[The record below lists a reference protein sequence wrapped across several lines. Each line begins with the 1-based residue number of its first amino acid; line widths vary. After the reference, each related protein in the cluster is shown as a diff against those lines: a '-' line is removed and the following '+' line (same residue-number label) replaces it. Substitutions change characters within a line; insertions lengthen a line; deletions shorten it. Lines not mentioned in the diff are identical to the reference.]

1 MGNSKIVTLH
11 VRRRQNEGDE
21 RGINS
26 AEETTVYM
34 VDYTSTP
41 GVKVTIHKW
50 LTESDDLLRKIKY
63 SEMFDESSQF

>member
-11 VRRRQNEGDE
+11 VQRRQNEG
-21 RGINS
+21 GINS

-50 LTESDDLLRKIKY
+50 LTESDDLLRKN
-63 SEMFDESSQF
+63 

>member
-11 VRRRQNEGDE
+11 VQRRQNEGDE

-26 AEETTVYM
+26 TEEITVYM
-34 VDYTSTP
+34 VDYTFTP

-50 LTESDDLLRKIKY
+50 LTESDDLLRKN
-63 SEMFDESSQF
+63 

>member
-11 VRRRQNEGDE
+11 VQRRQNEGDE

-34 VDYTSTP
+34 VNYTSTS

-50 LTESDDLLRKIKY
+50 LTESDDLLRKN
-63 SEMFDESSQF
+63 

>member
-1 MGNSKIVTLH
+1 MGNSNIVTLH
-11 VRRRQNEGDE
+11 VQRRQNEGDE

-50 LTESDDLLRKIKY
+50 LTESDDLLRKN
-63 SEMFDESSQF
+63 

>member
-11 VRRRQNEGDE
+11 VQRRQNEGDG

-34 VDYTSTP
+34 VNYTSTS
-41 GVKVTIHKW
+41 GVKITIHKW
-50 LTESDDLLRKIKY
+50 LTESDDLLRKN
-63 SEMFDESSQF
+63 

>member
-11 VRRRQNEGDE
+11 VQRRQNEGDE

-34 VDYTSTP
+34 VDYTSIP
-41 GVKVTIHKW
+41 GVKVSIHKW
-50 LTESDDLLRKIKY
+50 LTESDDLLRKN
-63 SEMFDESSQF
+63 

>member
-11 VRRRQNEGDE
+11 VQRRQNEGDE

-26 AEETTVYM
+26 TEETTVYM

-50 LTESDDLLRKIKY
+50 LTESDDLLR
-63 SEMFDESSQF
+63 

>member
-11 VRRRQNEGDE
+11 VQRRQNEGDE

-26 AEETTVYM
+26 TEEITVYM

-50 LTESDDLLRKIKY
+50 LTESDDLLRKN
-63 SEMFDESSQF
+63 

>member
-11 VRRRQNEGDE
+11 VQRRQNEGDE

-26 AEETTVYM
+26 AEEITVYM

-50 LTESDDLLRKIKY
+50 LTESDDLLRKN
-63 SEMFDESSQF
+63 

>member
-11 VRRRQNEGDE
+11 VQRRQNEGDE

-41 GVKVTIHKW
+41 GVKVTIHKC
-50 LTESDDLLRKIKY
+50 LTESDDLLRKN
-63 SEMFDESSQF
+63 

>member
-11 VRRRQNEGDE
+11 VQRRQNEGDE

-26 AEETTVYM
+26 TEETTVYM

-41 GVKVTIHKW
+41 GVKVSIHKW
-50 LTESDDLLRKIKY
+50 LTESDDLLRKN
-63 SEMFDESSQF
+63 

>member
-1 MGNSKIVTLH
+1 LGNSKIVTLH
-11 VRRRQNEGDE
+11 VQRRQNEGDE

-26 AEETTVYM
+26 TEEITVYM

-50 LTESDDLLRKIKY
+50 LTESDDLLRKN
-63 SEMFDESSQF
+63 

>member
-11 VRRRQNEGDE
+11 VQRRQNEGDE

-50 LTESDDLLRKIKY
+50 LTESDDLLRKN
-63 SEMFDESSQF
+63 

>member
-1 MGNSKIVTLH
+1 LGNSKIVTLH
-11 VRRRQNEGDE
+11 VQRRQNEGDE

-50 LTESDDLLRKIKY
+50 LTESDDLLRKN
-63 SEMFDESSQF
+63 

>member
-1 MGNSKIVTLH
+1 VQ
-11 VRRRQNEGDE
+11 RRQNEGDE

-34 VDYTSTP
+34 VNYTSTS

-50 LTESDDLLRKIKY
+50 LTESDDLLRKN
-63 SEMFDESSQF
+63 

>member
-11 VRRRQNEGDE
+11 VQRRQNEGDE

-34 VDYTSTP
+34 VDYISTP

-50 LTESDDLLRKIKY
+50 LTESDDLLRKN
-63 SEMFDESSQF
+63 

>member
-11 VRRRQNEGDE
+11 VQRRQNEGDE

-34 VDYTSTP
+34 VDYTSTT

-50 LTESDDLLRKIKY
+50 LTESDDLLRKN
-63 SEMFDESSQF
+63 

>member
-1 MGNSKIVTLH
+1 MQ
-11 VRRRQNEGDE
+11 RRQNEGDE

-26 AEETTVYM
+26 TEETTVYM

-50 LTESDDLLRKIKY
+50 LTESDDLLRKN
-63 SEMFDESSQF
+63 

>member
-11 VRRRQNEGDE
+11 VQRRQNEGDE

-26 AEETTVYM
+26 TEETTVYM

-50 LTESDDLLRKIKY
+50 LTESDDLLRKN
-63 SEMFDESSQF
+63 

>member
-1 MGNSKIVTLH
+1 LGNSKIVTLH
-11 VRRRQNEGDE
+11 VQRRQNEGDE

-34 VDYTSTP
+34 VNYTSTS

-50 LTESDDLLRKIKY
+50 LTESDDLLRKN
-63 SEMFDESSQF
+63 

>member
-1 MGNSKIVTLH
+1 MQ
-11 VRRRQNEGDE
+11 RRQNEGDE

-41 GVKVTIHKW
+41 GVKVTIHKL
-50 LTESDDLLRKIKY
+50 LTESDDLLRKN
-63 SEMFDESSQF
+63 

>member
-11 VRRRQNEGDE
+11 VQRRQNEGDE

-26 AEETTVYM
+26 TEEITVYM

-41 GVKVTIHKW
+41 GVKVSIHKW
-50 LTESDDLLRKIKY
+50 LTESDDLLRKN
-63 SEMFDESSQF
+63 